1 MSRVLFHSLTIP
13 PDQVSTGILVADIA
27 AKFHNK
33 GTSIEVLAST
43 PQYRFDSKEFSA
55 EEMTKVKRNIYT
67 SNYKGVKITH
77 LYASKRS
84 FNRITRL
91 FQWISYHI
99 KSITYL
105 TKNRKNFD
113 TIYIF
118 SYPPTMNL
126 IAIYSK
132 KILKKKT
139 VYSVWE
145 LYPEIAS
152 KLNEL
157 NSNLLLNLFKRIDNF
172 CLRIIDNVV
181 VNSEELKDYL
191 VSRRNIEENK
201 VNVIYHFSNE
211 PEIPKPSIM
220 NKEIMYAG
228 NLGTPQNLE
237 SFINIFSE
245 NTNKFNLTI
254 YGSGSQYERIS
265 SMNSNNIKV
274 NSFVDRKKLVE
285 LTKDIPYALVSLS
298 PKLTVEGF
306 PGKTFDYL
314 KMNKILIGYSNP
326 ESGLAK
332 FIEKYELGVN
342 ISPNVDNIAEKFDQ
356 LQDKLFIDRVYKNIT
371 KVNNQLANINI
382 IADRYLGLI

>member
-27 AKFHNK
+27 AKFQTK
-33 GTSIEVLAST
+33 DISIEVLAST
-43 PQYRFDSKEFSA
+43 PQYRFDSKEFST
-55 EEMTKVKRNIYT
+55 EEMKKVKRNIYT

-91 FQWISYHI
+91 LQWISYHI
-99 KSITYL
+99 KSISYL

-113 TIYIF
+113 SIYIF

-157 NSNLLLNLFKRIDNF
+157 NSSILLNLFKRIDNF

-181 VNSEELKDYL
+181 VNSQELKDYL
-191 VSRRNIEENK
+191 VSKRNIEENK
-201 VNVIYHFSNE
+201 VKVIYHFSNE
-211 PEIPKPSIM
+211 PETPKPSIM

-245 NTNKFNLTI
+245 SNNNFNLTI
-254 YGSGSQYERIS
+254 YGSGTQYERIS
-265 SMNSNNIKV
+265 KMNSNSIKV

-342 ISPNVDNIAEKFDQ
+342 ISPNVDNIDEKLNQ
-356 LQDKLFIDRVYKNIT
+356 LQDKMFIDRVYKNIT
-371 KVNNQLANINI
+371 KVNDQLANINI
-382 IADRYLGLI
+382 IANKYFELI

>member
-13 PDQVSTGILVADIA
+13 PDQVSTGKLVADIA
-27 AKFHNK
+27 AEFKTK
-33 GTSIEVLAST
+33 GIPIEVLAST

-55 EEMTKVKRNIYT
+55 EEMIKVKRNIYT

-77 LYASKRS
+77 LHASKRS
-84 FNRITRL
+84 FSKTKRL
-91 FQWISYHI
+91 IQWINYHF

-113 TIYIF
+113 SIYIF

-157 NSNLLLNLFKRIDNF
+157 NSSFLLNLFKRIDNF
-172 CLRIIDNVV
+172 CLRIIDDVV
-181 VNSEELKDYL
+181 VNSQELKDYL
-191 VSRRNIEENK
+191 VSKRNIDENK
-201 VNVIYHFSNE
+201 INVIYHFSND
-211 PEIPKPSIM
+211 PQTPKPTKI
-220 NKEIMYAG
+220 NKEVMYAG

-237 SFINIFSE
+237 SFINIFSN
-245 NTNKFNLTI
+245 NTNEFNLTL
-254 YGSGSQYERIS
+254 YRSGTQYERIS
-265 SMNSNNIKV
+265 QMNSNNIKV

-285 LTKDIPYALVSLS
+285 LTKDIPYALISLS

-342 ISPNVDNIAEKFDQ
+342 ISPNVDNLDEKLYQ
-356 LQDKLFIDRVYKNIT
+356 LQDEQFIDRVYKNIT
-371 KVNNQLANINI
+371 KVNDQLANINI
-382 IADRYLGLI
+382 IAEKYFELI

>member
-13 PDQVSTGILVADIA
+13 PDQVSTGKLVADIA
-27 AKFHNK
+27 AEFKTK
-33 GTSIEVLAST
+33 GIPIEVLAST
-43 PQYRFDSKEFSA
+43 PQYRFDSKEFST
-55 EEMTKVKRNIYT
+55 EDMIKVKRNIYT

-77 LYASKRS
+77 LHSSKRS
-84 FNRITRL
+84 FSKTKRL
-91 FQWISYHI
+91 IQWINYHF

-113 TIYIF
+113 SIYIF

-157 NSNLLLNLFKRIDNF
+157 NSSFLLNLFKRIDNF
-172 CLRIIDNVV
+172 CLRIIDDVV
-181 VNSEELKDYL
+181 VNSQELKDYL
-191 VSRRNIEENK
+191 VSKRNIDENK
-201 VNVIYHFSNE
+201 INVIYHFSNE
-211 PEIPKPSIM
+211 PQTPKPTII
-220 NKEIMYAG
+220 NNEIMYAG

-237 SFINIFSE
+237 SFINIFS
-245 NTNKFNLTI
+245 NSTNEFNLTI
-254 YGSGSQYERIS
+254 YGSGTQYERIS
-265 SMNSNNIKV
+265 QMNSNNIKV

-285 LTKDIPYALVSLS
+285 LTKDIPYALISLS

-342 ISPNVDNIAEKFDQ
+342 ISPNVDNLDEKLYQ
-356 LQDKLFIDRVYKNIT
+356 LQDEQFIDRVYKNIT
-371 KVNNQLANINI
+371 KVNDQLANINI
-382 IADRYLGLI
+382 ITEKYFELI

>member
-191 VSRRNIEENK
+191 VSKRNIEENK

-245 NTNKFNLTI
+245 STNKFNLTI
-254 YGSGSQYERIS
+254 YGSGTQYERIS
-265 SMNSNNIKV
+265 NMNSNNIKV

-342 ISPNVDNIAEKFDQ
+342 ISPNVDNIDEKFEQ

-371 KVNNQLANINI
+371 KVNNQLADINI

>member
-157 NSNLLLNLFKRIDNF
+157 NSSILLNLFKRIDNF

-181 VNSEELKDYL
+181 VNSQELKDYL
-191 VSRRNIEENK
+191 VSKRNIEENK

-211 PEIPKPSIM
+211 PETPKPSIM

-245 NTNKFNLTI
+245 SNNNFNLTI
-254 YGSGSQYERIS
+254 YGSGTQYERIS
-265 SMNSNNIKV
+265 KMNSNSIKV

-342 ISPNVDNIAEKFDQ
+342 ISPNVDNIDEKFEQ

>member
-33 GTSIEVLAST
+33 GTPIEVLAST

-265 SMNSNNIKV
+265 NMNSNNIQV

-285 LTKDIPYALVSLS
+285 LTKDIPYAWVSLS

-342 ISPNVDNIAEKFDQ
+342 ISPNVDNIDEKFDQ

>member
-13 PDQVSTGILVADIA
+13 PDQVSTGILVADLA
-27 AKFHNK
+27 AKFK
-33 GTSIEVLAST
+33 TKDISIEILAST
-43 PQYRFDSKEFSA
+43 PQYRFDSEEFSS
-55 EEMTKVKRNIYT
+55 EEMTKIKRNIYT

-84 FNRITRL
+84 FSRIKRII
-91 FQWISYHI
+91 QWINYHF
-99 KSITYL
+99 KSIAYL

-113 TIYIF
+113 SIYIF

-157 NSNLLLNLFKRIDNF
+157 NSSILLNLFKRIDNF

-181 VNSEELKDYL
+181 VNSQELKDYL
-191 VSRRNIEENK
+191 VSKRNIEENK

-245 NTNKFNLTI
+245 STNKFNLTI
-254 YGSGSQYERIS
+254 YGSGTQYERIS
-265 SMNSNNIKV
+265 NMNSNNINV

-342 ISPNVDNIAEKFDQ
+342 ISPNVDNIDEKLNQ
-356 LQDKLFIDRVYKNIT
+356 LQDKMFIDRVYKNIT
-371 KVNNQLANINI
+371 KVNDQLANINI
-382 IADRYLGLI
+382 IANKYFELI

>member
-55 EEMTKVKRNIYT
+55 EEMKKVKRNIYT

-113 TIYIF
+113 SIYIF

-157 NSNLLLNLFKRIDNF
+157 NSTLLLNLFKRIDNF
-172 CLRIIDNVV
+172 CLRVIDNVV

-191 VSRRNIEENK
+191 VSKRNIEENK

-245 NTNKFNLTI
+245 STNKFNLTI
-254 YGSGSQYERIS
+254 YGSGTQYERIS
-265 SMNSNNIKV
+265 NMNSNNINV

-342 ISPNVDNIAEKFDQ
+342 ISPNVDNIDEKFEQ

-371 KVNNQLANINI
+371 KVNNQLADINI

>member
-55 EEMTKVKRNIYT
+55 DEMTKVKRNIYT

-113 TIYIF
+113 SIYIF

-157 NSNLLLNLFKRIDNF
+157 NSSLLLNLFKRIDNF
-172 CLRIIDNVV
+172 CLRVIDNVV

-191 VSRRNIEENK
+191 VSKRNIEENK

-237 SFINIFSE
+237 SFISIFSE
-245 NTNKFNLTI
+245 STNKFNLTI
-254 YGSGSQYERIS
+254 YGSGTQYERIS
-265 SMNSNNIKV
+265 NMNSNNINV

-342 ISPNVDNIAEKFDQ
+342 ISPNVNNIDEKFEQ
-356 LQDKLFIDRVYKNIT
+356 LQDKLFIDKVYKNIT
-371 KVNNQLANINI
+371 KVNNQLADINI

>member
-113 TIYIF
+113 SIYIF

-172 CLRIIDNVV
+172 CLRVIDNVV

-191 VSRRNIEENK
+191 VSKRNIEENK

-220 NKEIMYAG
+220 NKDIMYAG

-245 NTNKFNLTI
+245 STNKFNLTI
-254 YGSGSQYERIS
+254 YGSGTQYERIS
-265 SMNSNNIKV
+265 NMNSNNINV

-342 ISPNVDNIAEKFDQ
+342 ISPNVDNIDEKFEQ

-371 KVNNQLANINI
+371 KVNNQLADINI

>member
-1 MSRVLFHSLTIP
+1 MRRVLFHSLTIP

-113 TIYIF
+113 SIYIF

-172 CLRIIDNVV
+172 CLRVIDNVV

-245 NTNKFNLTI
+245 STNKFNLTI
-254 YGSGSQYERIS
+254 YGSGTQYERIS
-265 SMNSNNIKV
+265 NMNSNNIKV

-342 ISPNVDNIAEKFDQ
+342 ISPNVDNIDEKFDQ

>member
-113 TIYIF
+113 SIYIF

-191 VSRRNIEENK
+191 VSKRNIEENK

-245 NTNKFNLTI
+245 STNKFNLTI
-254 YGSGSQYERIS
+254 YGSGTQYERIS
-265 SMNSNNIKV
+265 NMNSNNIKV

-342 ISPNVDNIAEKFDQ
+342 ISPNVDNIDEKFEQ

>member
-1 MSRVLFHSLTIP
+1 MNRVLFHSLTIP
-13 PDQVSTGILVADIA
+13 PDQVSTGKLVADIA
-27 AKFHNK
+27 AEFKTK
-33 GTSIEVLAST
+33 GIPIEVLAST

-55 EEMTKVKRNIYT
+55 EEMIKVKRNIYT

-77 LYASKRS
+77 LYATKRS
-84 FNRITRL
+84 FSRTKRL
-91 FQWISYHI
+91 IQWINYHF

-113 TIYIF
+113 SIYIF

-157 NSNLLLNLFKRIDNF
+157 NSSFLLNLFKRIDNF

-181 VNSEELKDYL
+181 VNSQELKDYL
-191 VSRRNIEENK
+191 VSERNIDENK
-201 VNVIYHFSNE
+201 INVIYHFSNE
-211 PEIPKPSIM
+211 PQTTKPTII

-237 SFINIFSE
+237 SFINI
-245 NTNKFNLTI
+245 
-254 YGSGSQYERIS
+254 SQ
-265 SMNSNNIKV
+265 
-274 NSFVDRKKLVE
+274 
-285 LTKDIPYALVSLS
+285 
-298 PKLTVEGF
+298 
-306 PGKTFDYL
+306 
-314 KMNKILIGYSNP
+314 
-326 ESGLAK
+326 
-332 FIEKYELGVN
+332 
-342 ISPNVDNIAEKFDQ
+342 
-356 LQDKLFIDRVYKNIT
+356 RV
-371 KVNNQLANINI
+371 L
-382 IADRYLGLI
+382 

>member
-55 EEMTKVKRNIYT
+55 EEITKVKRNIYT

-113 TIYIF
+113 SIYIF

-157 NSNLLLNLFKRIDNF
+157 NSSILLNLFKRIDNF
-172 CLRIIDNVV
+172 CLRVIDNVV

-191 VSRRNIEENK
+191 VSKRNIEENK

-245 NTNKFNLTI
+245 STNNFNLTI
-254 YGSGSQYERIS
+254 YGSGTQYERIS
-265 SMNSNNIKV
+265 KMNSNSIKV

-314 KMNKILIGYSNP
+314 KMNKILIGYSNS

-342 ISPNVDNIAEKFDQ
+342 ISPNVDNIDEKFEQ

-371 KVNNQLANINI
+371 KVNNQLADINI

>member
-245 NTNKFNLTI
+245 STNKFNLTI
-254 YGSGSQYERIS
+254 YGSGTQYERIS
-265 SMNSNNIKV
+265 NMNSNNINV

-342 ISPNVDNIAEKFDQ
+342 ISPNVDNIDEKFDQ

>member
-55 EEMTKVKRNIYT
+55 EEMTKVKRNIYI

-265 SMNSNNIKV
+265 NMNSNNIKV

-342 ISPNVDNIAEKFDQ
+342 ISPNVDNIDEKFDQ

>member
-113 TIYIF
+113 SIYIF

-191 VSRRNIEENK
+191 VSKRNIEENK

-211 PEIPKPSIM
+211 PEVPKPSIM

-245 NTNKFNLTI
+245 STNKFNLTI
-254 YGSGSQYERIS
+254 YGSGTQYERIS
-265 SMNSNNIKV
+265 NMNSNNIKV

-342 ISPNVDNIAEKFDQ
+342 ISPNVDNIDEKFDQ
-356 LQDKLFIDRVYKNIT
+356 LQDKLFIDRVYKNIA
-371 KVNNQLANINI
+371 KVNNQLVNIDI

>member
-254 YGSGSQYERIS
+254 YGSGTQYERIS
-265 SMNSNNIKV
+265 NMNSNNIKV

-342 ISPNVDNIAEKFDQ
+342 ISPNVDNIDEKFDQ

>member
-1 MSRVLFHSLTIP
+1 MRRVLFHSLTIP

-113 TIYIF
+113 SIYIF

-157 NSNLLLNLFKRIDNF
+157 NSSLLLNLFKRIDNF
-172 CLRIIDNVV
+172 CLRVIDNVV

-191 VSRRNIEENK
+191 VSKRNIEENK

-211 PEIPKPSIM
+211 PEIAKPSIM

-245 NTNKFNLTI
+245 STNKFNLTI
-254 YGSGSQYERIS
+254 YGSGTQYERIS
-265 SMNSNNIKV
+265 NMNSNNIKV
-274 NSFVDRKKLVE
+274 NSFVDRQKLVE

-342 ISPNVDNIAEKFDQ
+342 ISPNVDNIDEKFEQ

-371 KVNNQLANINI
+371 KVNNQLADINI

>member
-1 MSRVLFHSLTIP
+1 MRRVLFHSLTIP

-33 GTSIEVLAST
+33 GTPIEVLAST

-245 NTNKFNLTI
+245 STNKFNLTI
-254 YGSGSQYERIS
+254 YGSGTQYERIS
-265 SMNSNNIKV
+265 NMNSNNIKV

-342 ISPNVDNIAEKFDQ
+342 ISPNVDNIDEKFDQ

-371 KVNNQLANINI
+371 KVNNQLADINI